1 MATSTA
7 PTPWSPFD
15 SPDTPPICAGAGSVG
30 YPAGLPPLEELDA
43 ICRGIGRALEDE
55 RRAAST
61 DRVLL
66 GRGLRLRVTAT
77 GVAYAFSTPRPL
89 DANPGDPALLCC
101 GPSKFRAVIT
111 RCAPRAVAL
120 TIACDLG
127 SSVPEGWEL
136 LLDAPWLIDRLRLRV
151 LAAFSEGVQ
160 TPTRFNLTGALR
172 VLGIGEIT
180 VAPDGLDP
188 QYENTRRPLNEAQ
201 ATAVATAFRS
211 PLSIIAAPAGT
222 GKTVTIGAIVEAAY
236 RAGLRVLVCA
246 PSHVAVDLM
255 MMQVA
260 ERLQH
265 DSGFAQGETLRVGGE
280 SGTALD
286 REYGASVLLDRVVA
300 RLQPLLLQI
309 VNVLQAKADDVAE
322 ECTRL
327 QAASTPGTAGLLH
340 DAEVRLE
347 AARTDLDE
355 AQKTVRRYA
364 RSLVRGARVVGATL
378 ARVFV
383 DINLTEFDVVI
394 IDEASMAQA
403 PAVFIAAGQ
412 ARHHVVIAGDP
423 FQLSAPVK
431 STGPDRHWLTEDVFQ
446 RLDVIRAIQ
455 DEEFV
460 AYLTQLTLQRRCAD
474 GICELQRE
482 VWYGPLL
489 RTAPEVTERE
499 RLRPNFIFGTNA
511 LTYIDTAPL
520 HPTAYHPWGRTFAN
534 DAHATLIADLLAYI
548 ESAGE
553 LPEEAGPGG
562 QILVLSHYRGQ
573 VAAIRRLLGKQYHD
587 RGVAVRTVHRSQGSE
602 ATTAILDLTLA
613 ANVSARV
620 SSVLTAVRP
629 EHDGSRLLAVATSRA
644 RSRLVVVGDFT
655 WIERST
661 PRQTVLRRVIA
672 HLLENAYRIPIE
684 ELRPAAGR
692 LELVR

>member
-1 MATSTA
+1 MAASTA
-7 PTPWSPFD
+7 PTPSNPSVPSTASPIYP
-15 SPDTPPICAGAGSVG
+15 SAGSVG
-30 YPAGLPPLEELDA
+30 YPAGLPPLAELRA
-43 ICRGIGRALEDE
+43 ICRGISRALADE

-66 GRGLRLRVTAT
+66 GQGLRLRVTAT
-77 GVAYAFSTPRPL
+77 GAVYAFSTPRPL
-89 DANPGDPALLCC
+89 DANPGDPALLCH
-101 GPSKFRAVIT
+101 GPSELRAVIT
-111 RCAPRAVAL
+111 RCAPRTVEL

-127 SSVPEGWEL
+127 SPVPEGWEL
-136 LLDAPWLIDRLRLRV
+136 LLDAPWLIERLRHRV
-151 LAAFSEGVQ
+151 LAAFSAGVQ
-160 TPTRFNLTGALR
+160 APAQFNLAGALR

-180 VAPDGLDP
+180 VEPDGLDP
-188 QYENTRRPLNEAQ
+188 QYEDLRRPLNEAQ
-201 ATAVATAFRS
+201 AAAVAAAFRS

-265 DSGFAQGETLRVGGE
+265 EPGFAQGETLRVGGE

-300 RLQPLLLQI
+300 RLQPLMLQI
-309 VNVLQAKADDVAE
+309 VDVLQAKADAVAA

-327 QAASTPGTAGLLH
+327 QGVSTPGTAGLLH
-340 DAEVRLE
+340 DAETRLE
-347 AARTDLDE
+347 AARHDLDE

-383 DINLTEFDVVI
+383 DINLQAFDLVV
-394 IDEASMAQA
+394 IDEASMALA
-403 PAVFIAAGQ
+403 PTVFIAAGQ
-412 ARHHVVIAGDP
+412 ARRHVVIAGDP
-423 FQLSAPVK
+423 FQLAAPVK
-431 STGPDRHWLTEDVFQ
+431 ATGPDRHWLAADVFQ
-446 RLDVIRAIQ
+446 RLEVIRAIQ
-455 DEEFV
+455 DEESV
-460 AYLTQLTLQRRCAD
+460 PYLTQLTLQRRCAD

-482 VWYGPLL
+482 IWYGPSL
-489 RTAPEVTERE
+489 RTAPEVITRE
-499 RLRPNFIFGTNA
+499 RLRPNFIFGTNSLA
-511 LTYIDTAPL
+511 FIDTAPL

-534 DAHATLIADLLAYI
+534 DAHAKLIMDLIAYI
-548 ESAGE
+548 DSAGE
-553 LPEEAGPGG
+553 IPEQAGPEGE
-562 QILVLSHYRGQ
+562 ILVLSHYRGQ
-573 VAAIRRLLGKQYHD
+573 IAAIRRMLGKRYHD

-613 ANVSARV
+613 ANVPPRI

-629 EHDGSRLLAVATSRA
+629 EHDGSRLLAVAASRA
-644 RSRLVVVGDFT
+644 RSRLIVVGD
-655 WIERST
+655 IEWVERT
-661 PRQTVLRRVIA
+661 TARQTVLRRVIA
-672 HLLENAYRIPIE
+672 HLRENAYRIPIE
-684 ELRPAAGR
+684 EVRPAGSH
-692 LELVR
+692 LQLVR